1 MINLAIYLR
10 ISVLEKENLSH
21 TDDTIN
27 SQRNIIKSFIFGDPE
42 LKKANIEEYID
53 EGYSGS
59 TTSRPGLDKLLLKV
73 KQGKINCIIVKD
85 MSRFMRNYIEMG
97 DYLEN
102 IFPFMGI
109 RFIAIN
115 DGYDSSNEVQNGTE
129 LDIQFKNLLND
140 YYSRDISEK
149 MTTALLVAKKQ
160 GKYTSGVPPYG
171 YLKDPEDNYK
181 LIVDGK
187 VADNVR
193 YIFQLIIEGHS
204 LNETAKIL
212 NSEGVI
218 TARARRK
225 EIKGYDSYATRHES
239 TVEQTIWVAGMVRR
253 IVNNEAYTGTF
264 VFNKSTKSKLDGGKV
279 IHHPEKDWVRV
290 YDNHEPIV
298 DKEIYDEANRIL
310 KSRKKNIK
318 FKWGKSKYENSP
330 LASFVR
336 CNKCGY
342 KIRFSTS
349 SNGGKLTSIN
359 VYCHHCRMLEQEEK
373 LPHHKDLEREVFEDL
388 KSKFHIDKTE
398 KEKLLAE
405 QKELYDKNDQLLK
418 KKRLEFENYKFGK
431 ISRED
436 FMEIKNQI
444 QDSEEENK
452 KRIQAIDEELKQAG
466 SIDSLTKDI
475 VEKYIDRI
483 YISGKGIER
492 IEYQ

>member
-1 MINLAIYLR
+1 MYNVAIYLR
-10 ISVLEKENLSH
+10 ISVLEKESLSH

-27 SQRNIIKSFIFGDPE
+27 SQRNIIKSFIFSDPE
-42 LKKANIEEYID
+42 LKKANIEEFID

-102 IFPFMGI
+102 IFPFMGV

-181 LIVDGK
+181 LIVDEK

-193 YIFQLIIEGHS
+193 YIFQLLLEGHT
-204 LNETAKIL
+204 LNETAKTL
-212 NSEGVI
+212 NSEGVM

-225 EIKGYDSYATRHES
+225 EIKGYDAYANRWES
-239 TVEQTIWVAGMVRR
+239 TVEDTIWSHSMVRR
-253 IVNNEAYTGTF
+253 ILKNETYTGTF
-264 VFNKSTKSKLDGGKV
+264 VFNKSSKSKLDGGKV
-279 IHHPEKDWVRV
+279 IYHPKEEWIRIF
-290 YDNHEPIV
+290 DNHEALIS
-298 DKEIYDEANRIL
+298 KETFDEVQEIL
-310 KSRKKNIK
+310 KSRHRNSFI
-318 FKWGKSKYENSP
+318 GNKSKYKNSP
-330 LASFVR
+330 LATFVR

-342 KIRFSTS
+342 KIRFGKS
-349 SNGGKLTSIN
+349 SNGKELIGIN
-359 VYCHHCRMLEQEEK
+359 LYCYYCRMLEQEEK
-373 LPHHKDLEREVFEDL
+373 LPHYKELEKEVFKIL
-388 KSKFHIDKTE
+388 KDKFHTDKIE
-398 KEKLLAE
+398 KKKLLDE
-405 QKELYDKNDQLLK
+405 QKELYDRNDQLLK
-418 KKRLEFENYKFGK
+418 KKKIEFENYKFGK

-444 QDSEEENK
+444 QESEEENK
-452 KRIQAIDEELKQAG
+452 KRIQAIDEKLKQAG
-466 SIDSLTKDI
+466 NIDGLTKEI
-475 VEKYIDRI
+475 IEKYIDRI

>member
-1 MINLAIYLR
+1 MNNIAIYLR
-10 ISVLEKENLSH
+10 ISVFEKGNLGH
-21 TDDTIN
+21 TEDTIN
-27 SQRNIIKSFIFGDPE
+27 SQRNIIKSFIFNDQE
-42 LKKANIEEYID
+42 LKKANIEEFID

-59 TTSRPGLDKLLLKV
+59 TTSRPGLDKLLLKI
-73 KQGKINCIIVKD
+73 KQGKVNCIIVKD

-115 DGYDSSNEVQNGTE
+115 DGYDSSNEIQNGTE

-160 GKYTSGVPPYG
+160 GKYTSGTPPYG
-171 YLKDPEDNYK
+171 YLKDTEDNYK
-181 LIVDGK
+181 LVIDER

-193 YIFQLIIEGHS
+193 YIFQLLLEGHT

-225 EIKGYDSYATRHES
+225 EIKGYDAYANRWES
-239 TVEQTIWVAGMVRR
+239 NVEDTIWSHSMVRR
-253 IVNNEAYTGTF
+253 IANNEVYTGTF

-279 IHHPEKDWVRV
+279 TYHPKEEWIRV
-290 YDNHEPIV
+290 YDNHEALIS
-298 DKEIYDEANRIL
+298 KETFDEVEGLL
-310 KSRKKNIK
+310 KSRHRKSFGVKKK
-318 FKWGKSKYENSP
+318 KYQNSP
-330 LASFVR
+330 LATFVR

-342 KIRFSTS
+342 KIRFGTS
-349 SNGGKLTSIN
+349 SNGKELISIN
-359 VYCHHCRMLEQEEK
+359 LHCYHCRMLEQEEN
-373 LPHHKDLEREVFEDL
+373 LPHYKELEKKVFEIL
-388 KSKFHIDKTE
+388 KDKFHTDKAE
-398 KEKLLAE
+398 KKKLLDE

-418 KKRLEFENYKFGK
+418 KKRIEFENYKFGK

-444 QDSEEENK
+444 QESEEENK
-452 KRIQAIDEELKQAG
+452 ERIEVIDEELKQAG
-466 SIDSLTKDI
+466 NIDNLTQDT
-475 VEKYIDRI
+475 VRKYIKTI
-483 YISGKGIER
+483 YVSGKGIEK

>member
-1 MINLAIYLR
+1 MYNLAIYLR
-10 ISVLEKENLSH
+10 ISVLERESLSH

-27 SQRNIIKSFIFGDPE
+27 SQRNIIKSFIFSDPE
-42 LKKANIEEYID
+42 LKKANIEEFID

-102 IFPFMGI
+102 IFPFMGV

-181 LIVDGK
+181 LIVDEK

-193 YIFQLIIEGHS
+193 YIFQLLLEGHT
-204 LNETAKIL
+204 LNETAKTL

-225 EIKGYDSYATRHES
+225 EIKGYDAYANRWES
-239 TVEQTIWVAGMVRR
+239 TVEDTIWSHSMVRR
-253 IVNNEAYTGTF
+253 ILKNETYTGTF
-264 VFNKSTKSKLDGGKV
+264 VFNKSSKSKLDGGKV
-279 IHHPEKDWVRV
+279 IYHPKEEWIRIF
-290 YDNHEPIV
+290 DNHEALIS
-298 DKEIYDEANRIL
+298 KETFDEVQEIL
-310 KSRKKNIK
+310 KSRHKNSFI
-318 FKWGKSKYENSP
+318 GNKSKYKNSP
-330 LASFVR
+330 LATFVR

-342 KIRFSTS
+342 KIRFGKS
-349 SNGGKLTSIN
+349 SNGKELIGIN
-359 VYCHHCRMLEQEEK
+359 LYCYYCRMLEQEEK
-373 LPHHKDLEREVFEDL
+373 LPHYKELEKEVFKIL
-388 KSKFHIDKTE
+388 KDKFHTDKIE
-398 KEKLLAE
+398 KKKLLDE
-405 QKELYDKNDQLLK
+405 QKELYDRNDQLLK
-418 KKRLEFENYKFGK
+418 KKKIEFENYKFGK

-444 QDSEEENK
+444 QESEEENK
-452 KRIQAIDEELKQAG
+452 KRIQAIDEKLKQAG
-466 SIDSLTKDI
+466 NIDGLTKEI
-475 VEKYIDRI
+475 IEKYIDRI